1 MPTVK
6 RQDYFLVSPEVKSVV
21 RGQAQSFVL
30 TVHKGYIGQKVNLN
44 TVDNLEITITDSNGN
59 TVKTA
64 SRQLKTLTVGSGD
77 NYNQFQINLSGA
89 ETSNVAA
96 GDLDLTAILTEAGG
110 VGFQK
115 RIEFTRLRL
124 AKLSN
129 QGDTL
134 PDGSVPG
141 RFVTPNVIYGIKS
154 FNGNTDLP
162 GSGELVLSSD
172 SPSFVNRIIFNN
184 TAENGLRNA
193 LLEQALIERFNNE
206 GSRLD
211 ITLTNVNNPTEYAT
225 YKVISFTR
233 VNISDVGD
241 GNAEYGDGLQLAV
254 QPLGNSRA
262 EANDLKFTTDD
273 VLGLTLDVYSNN
285 SVIVNSTEA
294 KEIVFVGGGS
304 VSTDGDKVT
313 IAIPTIG
320 DGGTINGVDGTS
332 GIDGAA
338 GADGAD
344 GTSGTSGKDGKDGD
358 AGARGEAGTSG
369 TSGRDGIK
377 GDRGEAG
384 SSGTSGVDGNDGIN
398 GDNGTSGTSGINGES
413 GTSGTSGIDGE
424 QGPSGPTGTSGTSGL
439 DGADGARGEAGT
451 SGTSGR
457 DGISGAAGAQG
468 EAGTSG
474 TSGENGTSGVNGENG
489 TSGTSG
495 ANGAD
500 GIDGTSGTSGID
512 GESGTSGTSGINGEN
527 GEHGTSGTSGIDGE
541 HGTSGTSG
549 IDGEHGTS
557 GVNGENGTSG
567 TSGRDGIDGV
577 EGEAGTSGTSG
588 ENGTSGVNGENG
600 TSGTSGK
607 DGENGEHGTSGT
619 SGENGTS
626 GTSGENGTSGVN
638 GENGTSGTSGRDG
651 IDGENGEHGTSGTSG
666 INGEN
671 GEHGTSGTSGIDGND
686 GNDGAPGVGINFKGN
701 VPTQENLPEIAEDG
715 DAYITEDTD
724 SLWIWNGE
732 NWIDG
737 GSIQGPAGTSGTSG
751 VDGSKGDQGDSGTS
765 GTSGVDGSKGDQGD
779 AGTSGTSGIDGLNG
793 APGERGD
800 AGTSGTSGT
809 SGINGENGEHGTSG
823 TSGINGENGTSGTSG
838 IDGEHGTS
846 GTSGADGTD
855 GENGINGTS
864 GTSGIDGEQGPQGET
879 GAGGGNTYVAR
890 AEFGPTQD
898 LETVFFSDFT
908 GTGGHLVEGAT
919 VSTSGYNA
927 TFSFTGE
934 TEPPK
939 SILVYAA
946 NIATNEYVI
955 THLNAGGDN
964 TNFKIKG
971 ITFQPADTGTG
982 NDNQYDANI
991 FSSFDAVATIDIDLQ
1006 KANFDWNRA
1015 GFPAAKE
1022 AHLFVVFSF

>member
-89 ETSNVAA
+89 ETSSVAA

-115 RIEFTRLRL
+115 RIEFNRLRL
-124 AKLSN
+124 GRLSN

-233 VNISDVGD
+233 VNISDVGA

-285 SVIVNSTEA
+285 SIIVNSTEA

-320 DGGTINGVDGTS
+320 DDGTINGVDGTS
-332 GIDGAA
+332 GIDGATGAA
-338 GADGAD
+338 GADGA
-344 GTSGTSGKDGKDGD
+344 
-358 AGARGEAGTSG
+358 AGTSG
-369 TSGRDGIK
+369 I
-377 GDRGEAG
+377 
-384 SSGTSGVDGNDGIN
+384 DGNDGIN
-398 GDNGTSGTSGINGES
+398 GENGTSGTSGINGES
-413 GTSGTSGIDGE
+413 GTSGTSGVNGE

-439 DGADGARGEAGT
+439 DGVDGARGPAGT

-457 DGISGAAGAQG
+457 DGINGAAGAQG

-500 GIDGTSGTSGID
+500 GVDGTSGTSGID
-512 GESGTSGTSGINGEN
+512 GESGTSGTSGTSGINGEN
-527 GEHGTSGTSGIDGE
+527 GENGTS
-541 HGTSGTSG
+541 
-549 IDGEHGTS
+549 GTS

-567 TSGRDGIDGV
+567 TSGENGTSGVNGENGTSGTSGIDGMAGA

-600 TSGTSGK
+600 TSGTSGR
-607 DGENGEHGTSGT
+607 DGVNGEHGTSGT

-626 GTSGENGTSGVN
+626 GTSGESGTSGVN
-638 GENGTSGTSGRDG
+638 
-651 IDGENGEHGTSGTSG
+651 GENGEHGTSGTSG

-671 GEHGTSGTSGIDGND
+671 GEHGTSGTSGINGENGEHGTSGTSGINGENGENGTSGTSGIDGND
-686 GNDGAPGVGINFKGN
+686 GNDGAPGVGINFKG
-701 VPTQENLPEIAEDG
+701 VVSTQENLPEIAEDG
-715 DAYITEDTD
+715 DAYMTEDTD

-751 VDGSKGDQGDSGTS
+751 RNGINGENGTSGTSGVSGSKGDQGD
-765 GTSGVDGSKGDQGD
+765 QGP
-779 AGTSGTSGIDGLNG
+779 AGTSGTSGENGSKGDQGPAGTSGTSGRDGING
-793 APGERGD
+793 EHGTSGTSGENGSKGD
-800 AGTSGTSGT
+800 QGPAGTSGTSGENGTSGTSGT
-809 SGINGENGEHGTSG
+809 SGINGE
-823 TSGINGENGTSGTSG
+823 
-838 IDGEHGTS
+838 HGTS
-846 GTSGADGTD
+846 GTSGADGT
-855 GENGINGTS
+855 NGINGTS
-864 GTSGIDGEQGPQGET
+864 GTSGVDGEQGPQGET

-908 GTGGHLVEGAT
+908 GKGGHLVEGASVT
-919 VSTSGYNA
+919 TSGHEA
-927 TFSFTGE
+927 TFSFSGE

>member
-30 TVHKGYIGQKVNLN
+30 SVHKGYIGQKVNLN
-44 TVDNLEITITDSNGN
+44 TIDNLEITITDSNGN

-64 SRQLKTLTVGSGD
+64 SRQLNTLTVGRGD
-77 NYNQFQINLSGA
+77 NSNQFQINLSGA
-89 ETSNVAA
+89 ETANVAA
-96 GDLDLTAILTEAGG
+96 GDLDLTAVLTEAGG

-115 RIEFTRLRL
+115 RIEFNRLRL

-162 GSGELVLSSD
+162 GYGELVLSSD

-241 GNAEYGDGLQLAV
+241 GNTEYGDGLQLAV

-294 KEIVFVGGGS
+294 KEIIFVGGGS

-332 GIDGAA
+332 GIDGAD
-338 GADGAD
+338 GADGAA
-344 GTSGTSGKDGKDGD
+344 GTSGTSGIDGKDGA

-398 GDNGTSGTSGINGES
+398 GENGTSGTSGINGEN
-413 GTSGTSGIDGE
+413 GTSGTSGIDGA

-439 DGADGARGEAGT
+439 DGADGARGEAGS

-457 DGISGAAGAQG
+457 DGINGAAGEQG

-500 GIDGTSGTSGID
+500 GVDGTSGTSGID
-512 GESGTSGTSGINGEN
+512 GENGTSGTSGTSGV
-527 GEHGTSGTSGIDGE
+527 DGAA
-541 HGTSGTSG
+541 GA
-549 IDGEHGTS
+549 D
-557 GVNGENGTSG
+557 
-567 TSGRDGIDGV
+567 
-577 EGEAGTSGTSG
+577 GEAGTSGTSG
-588 ENGTSGVNGENG
+588 IN
-600 TSGTSGK
+600 
-607 DGENGEHGTSGT
+607 
-619 SGENGTS
+619 GENGTS

-638 GENGTSGTSGRDG
+638 GENGTSGTSGIDG
-651 IDGENGEHGTSGTSG
+651 AAGAAGEAGTSGTSGESGTSGVNGENGTSGTSGADGENGTSGTSGADGTSGTSGENGTSGVNGENGTSGTSGTSG
-666 INGEN
+666 I
-671 GEHGTSGTSGIDGND
+671 D

-701 VPTQENLPEIAEDG
+701 VPTQENLPEIAEGG
-715 DAYITEDTD
+715 DAYITEDTG

-737 GSIQGPAGTSGTSG
+737 GSIQGAAGTSGTSG
-751 VDGSKGDQGDSGTS
+751 
-765 GTSGVDGSKGDQGD
+765 
-779 AGTSGTSGIDGLNG
+779 A
-793 APGERGD
+793 
-800 AGTSGTSGT
+800 
-809 SGINGENGEHGTSG
+809 NGE
-823 TSGINGENGTSGTSG
+823 I
-838 IDGEHGTS
+838 GTS
-846 GTSGADGTD
+846 GTSGADGTS
-855 GENGINGTS
+855 GTS
-864 GTSGIDGEQGPQGET
+864 GTSGRDGTSGTSGRDGIDGAQGPAGAAASGSLVTYIMTVNMLSGSINTEAPVAEIVGPDGQIYNNESGFTEVIGWDLSKVGNNITLTHPLGTRFLNVCAFGKNGSNIFHVPFT
-879 GAGGGNTYVAR
+879 GRTTSQFSCV
-890 AEFGPTQD
+890 QD
-898 LETVFFSDFT
+898 LEFTVVKFNAVTSINT
-908 GTGGHLVEGAT
+908 GAAT
-919 VSTSGYNA
+919 A
-927 TFSFTGE
+927 GE
-934 TEPPK
+934 TT
-939 SILVYAA
+939 I
-946 NIATNEYVI
+946 
-955 THLNAGGDN
+955 D
-964 TNFKIKG
+964 
-971 ITFQPADTGTG
+971 ITFQVKTA
-982 NDNQYDANI
+982 
-991 FSSFDAVATIDIDLQ
+991 
-1006 KANFDWNRA
+1006 
-1015 GFPAAKE
+1015 
-1022 AHLFVVFSF
+1022 